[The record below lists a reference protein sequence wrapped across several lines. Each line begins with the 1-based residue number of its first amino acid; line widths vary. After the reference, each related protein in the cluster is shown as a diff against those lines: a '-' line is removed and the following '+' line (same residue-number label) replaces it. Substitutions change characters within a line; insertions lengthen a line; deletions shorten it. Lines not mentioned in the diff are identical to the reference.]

1 MTTREI
7 KHVIGSFA
15 DVPLAEG
22 APEPAAVDAAQVTE
36 YVRAAAAAN
45 QYAPEQLVWATPEGI
60 DVPPVFTKA
69 DRDAIAAEGYPL
81 DSVPGVAPFLR
92 GPYPTMYVNQPWTI
106 RQYAGFSTA
115 ADSNAFYRRN
125 LQAGQKGLSVAF
137 DLATHRGYDSDHPR
151 VQGDVGMAGVA
162 IDSILDMRQLFDHIP
177 LDQVS
182 VSMTMNGAVLP
193 ILALYVVAAEEQ
205 GVAPEQLAGTIQ
217 NDILKEFM
225 VRNTY
230 IYPPKPSMRII
241 SDIFAYTSAK
251 MPKFNSISISGYHI
265 QEAGA
270 TADLEL
276 AYTLADGVEYIR
288 AGIDAGMEVDKFA
301 PRLSFFWAI
310 GMNFFMEVA
319 KLRAGRLLW
328 SELVAK
334 FNPKS
339 AKSLSL
345 RTHSQT
351 SGWSLTAQDAYNNVA
366 RTCIEAMAATQGHTQ
381 SLHTNALD
389 EALALPTD
397 FSARIARNTQ
407 LLIQQE
413 SNTTRPIDP
422 WGGSY
427 YVEWLTHQL
436 ANRARAHIAEVEAH
450 GGMAQAIGEGI
461 PKLRIEEA
469 AARTQARIDTGQQP
483 VIGVNKYQVEEDQQ
497 VEVLKVENSRVRAE
511 QIEKLRRLRAERDPD
526 AVRRALAELTRAA
539 ASSEGGMANNLLAL
553 AIDAARAKATV
564 GEISDAL
571 EQVYG
576 RHQAEIRTLSGVYRD
591 EAGKVTNITKASAL
605 VEEFAE
611 AEGRRP
617 RILVAKMG
625 QDGHDRGQKVIA
637 TAFAD
642 LGFDVDVGP
651 LFQTPEEVAQQ
662 AADNDVHVVGVSS
675 LAAGHLTL
683 VPALRQALAEVGRPD
698 IMVIVGGVIP
708 PGDFDELYQAG
719 AAAIF
724 PPGTVI
730 ADAAIDLLKKLGAEL
745 GHELGSGA
753 ATE

>member
-1 MTTREI
+1 MIPDFTEI
-7 KHVIGSFA
+7 ELGTAPPA
-15 DVPLAEG
+15 DEAAKQWRNAVAGAGIDPGAETW
-22 APEPAAVDAAQVTE
+22 E
-36 YVRAAAAAN
+36 
-45 QYAPEQLVWATPEGI
+45 TPEGI
-60 DVPPVFTKA
+60 AVKPLYTGDDLAAVDFLDTYPG
-69 DRDAIAAEGYPL
+69 IAPY
-81 DSVPGVAPFLR
+81 LR
-92 GPYPTMYVNQPWTI
+92 GPYPAMYATQPWTI

-115 ADSNAFYRRN
+115 EESNAFYRRN
-125 LQAGQKGLSVAF
+125 LAAGQKGLSVAF

-151 VQGDVGMAGVA
+151 VAGDVGMAGVA
-162 IDSILDMRQLFDHIP
+162 IDSIYDMRQLFDGIP
-177 LDQVS
+177 LDKMS

-193 ILALYVVAAEEQ
+193 VLALYIATAQEQ
-205 GVAPEQLAGTIQ
+205 GVEPEALAGTIQ

-230 IYPPKPSMRII
+230 IYPPQPSMRII
-241 SDIFAYTSAK
+241 SDIFAYTSQR
-251 MPKFNSISISGYHI
+251 MPKYNSISISGYHI

-288 AGIDAGMEVDKFA
+288 AGRDAGLDIDAFA

-319 KLRAGRLLW
+319 KLRAARLLW
-328 SELVAK
+328 AKLVK
-334 FNPKS
+334 TFDPKNP
-339 AKSLSL
+339 KSLSL

-351 SGWSLTAQDAYNNVA
+351 SGWSLTAQDVYNNVV

-407 LLIQQE
+407 LVLQQE
-413 SNTTRPIDP
+413 SGTTRTIDP
-422 WGGSY
+422 WGGSA
-427 YVEWLTHQL
+427 YVERLTYDL
-436 ANRARAHIAEVEAH
+436 ARRAWGHIAEVERA
-450 GGMAQAIGEGI
+450 GGMAKAIDEGL

-469 AARTQARIDTGQQP
+469 AARTQARIDSGRQP
-483 VIGVNKYQVEEDQQ
+483 VIGVNKYRPDGADE
-497 VEVLKVENSRVRAE
+497 VEVLKVDNAAVRAQ
-511 QIEKLRRLRAERDPD
+511 QIDKLRRLREERDE
-526 AVRRALAELTRAA
+526 AATRAA
-539 ASSEGGMANNLLAL
+539 LDALTRGAEAAEKGTRGPGLEQNLLAL
-553 AIDAARAKATV
+553 AIEAARAKATV

-571 EQVYG
+571 EKVYG
-576 RHQAEIRTLSGVYRD
+576 RHAAQIRTISGVYRE
-591 EAGKVTNITKASAL
+591 EAGRVSSIERARAATAAF
-605 VEEFAE
+605 EE

-637 TAFAD
+637 TGFAD

-651 LFQTPEEVAQQ
+651 LFQTPAEVARQ
-662 AADNDVHVVGVSS
+662 AVEADVHIVGVNS

-683 VPALRQALAEVGRPD
+683 VPALREELAALGRDD
-698 IMVIVGGVIP
+698 IMIVVGGVIP
-708 PGDFDELYQAG
+708 PDDFDALRAAG

-724 PPGTVI
+724 PPGTVL
-730 ADAAIDLLKKLGAEL
+730 ADAALGLLDQLTAAL
-745 GHELGSGA
+745 GHSA
-753 ATE
+753 K